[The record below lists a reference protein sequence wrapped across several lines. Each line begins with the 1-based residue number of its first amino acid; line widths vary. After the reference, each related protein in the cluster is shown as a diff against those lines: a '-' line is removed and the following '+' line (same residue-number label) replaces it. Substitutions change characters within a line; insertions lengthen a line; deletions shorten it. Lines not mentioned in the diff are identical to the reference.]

1 MIGSQIV
8 IVFVGG
14 QSFSVVRMSGSQ
26 WAYSVVLGFLSIPVG
41 YLIRQVPDGP
51 IEAIVERSRRF
62 LSKLRFVRY
71 RRRNH
76 NMP

>member
-1 MIGSQIV
+1 MIGGQIL

-14 QSFSVVRMSGSQ
+14 QPFSVVRMSGSQ

-51 IEAIVERSRRF
+51 IEVIVARSRRL
-62 LSKLRFVRY
+62 LSKLIFVRH

-76 NMP
+76 SIP